1 MSPLLR
7 LFKSSLGKKYLMAI
21 TGLGLFGF
29 VVMHMLGN
37 LQVFLG
43 PDAINKYAHFLQST
57 PELLWGARLG
67 LLAMIGVHF
76 CAGILLAIENM
87 QAREQQYEVKRVV
100 KATLASR
107 TMVVSGLV
115 VLSFIIY
122 HLAHYT
128 LLVVTPEY
136 RNLHD
141 ELGRHDVYRM
151 IIHGFSNPYVTGF
164 YVVGVGLLCFHLS
177 HGIGA
182 MFQSLG
188 LKNEA
193 YVERIDCLAK
203 IVAVALFIGYI
214 SIPLAV
220 QIGMVK

>member
-43 PDAINKYAHFLQST
+43 PEAINKYAAFLQST
-57 PELLWGARLG
+57 PELLWPARIG
-67 LLAMIGVHF
+67 LLAMVGVHF
-76 CAGILLAIENM
+76 CAGILLVIENM

-128 LLVVTPEY
+128 LLVIHPEY

-151 IIHGFSNPYVTGF
+151 IVIGFSNPYVAGF

-193 YVERIDCLAK
+193 YVERIDCAAK
-203 IVAVALFIGYI
+203 VIAVGLFIGYI

>member
-7 LFKSSLGKKYLMAI
+7 LFTSSLGKKYLMAL

-57 PELLWGARLG
+57 PELLWPARLG
-67 LLAMIGVHF
+67 LLTLVAIHIG
-76 CAGILLAIENM
+76 AGISLAIENM

-107 TMVVSGLV
+107 SMVVSGLV
-115 VLSFIIY
+115 VLSFIVY

-128 LLVVTPEY
+128 LMTVHPEY
-136 RNLHD
+136 RTMERKGL
-141 ELGRHDVYRM
+141 HDVYGM
-151 IIHGFSNPYVTGF
+151 IVAGFTNPYVAGF

-177 HGIGA
+177 HGVGA

-188 LKNEA
+188 LKNDA
-193 YVERIDCLAK
+193 YVDRIDCAAK
-203 IVAVALFIGYI
+203 IIAVGLFIGYI

-220 QIGMVK
+220 QIGLVK

>member
-1 MSPLLR
+1 
-7 LFKSSLGKKYLMAI
+7 MAV
-21 TGLGLFGF
+21 TGIGLFGF

-43 PDAINKYAHFLQST
+43 PEAINKYAEFLKST
-57 PELLWGARLG
+57 PELLWPARIG
-67 LLAMIGVHF
+67 LLGMVTVHV
-76 CAGILLAIENM
+76 CAGISLAIESM

-115 VLSFIIY
+115 VLSFIVF

-128 LLVVTPEY
+128 LLIVHPEY

-141 ELGRHDVYRM
+141 ELGRRDVYQM
-151 IIHGFSNPYVTGF
+151 IVIGFSNNTVAGF
-164 YVVGVGLLCFHLS
+164 YVVSIGLLCLHLS
-177 HGIGA
+177 HGLSA

-193 YVERIDCLAK
+193 YADRIDCFAK
-203 IVAVALFIGYI
+203 IAAVALFIGYI
-214 SIPLAV
+214 SIPVAV
-220 QIGMVK
+220 QMGVVK

>member
-1 MSPLLR
+1 M
-7 LFKSSLGKKYLMAI
+7 FKSSLGKKYLMAI

-43 PDAINKYAHFLQST
+43 PGAINKYAAFLQST
-57 PELLWGARLG
+57 PELLWPARLG
-67 LLAMIGVHF
+67 LLAMVGVHF
-76 CAGILLAIENM
+76 CAGIMLAIENM
-87 QAREQQYEVKRVV
+87 QAREQPYEVKRVV

-128 LLVVTPEY
+128 LMTIEPKY
-136 RNLHD
+136 RTMERDGL
-141 ELGRHDVYRM
+141 HDVYGM
-151 IIHGFSNPYVTGF
+151 IVAGFSNSYVAGF
-164 YVVGVGLLCFHLS
+164 YVLSVGLLCFHLS

-203 IVAVALFIGYI
+203 IVAVGLFIGYI
-214 SIPLAV
+214 SIPIAV
-220 QIGMVK
+220 QLGKVK

>member
-7 LFKSSLGKKYLMAI
+7 LAKSSLGKKYLMAF
-21 TGLGLFGF
+21 TGFGLFGF

-43 PDAINKYAHFLQST
+43 PDAINKYAHFLKST

-67 LLAMIGVHF
+67 LLAMVTVHF
-76 CAGILLAIENM
+76 CVGIALAIENM
-87 QAREQQYEVKRVV
+87 QARDQEYAVKRAV

-107 TMVVSGLV
+107 TMVVSGLI

-128 LLVVTPEY
+128 LLTIHPEY

-141 ELGRHDVYRM
+141 DLGRHDVYRM
-151 IIHGFSNPYVTGF
+151 IVLGFSSPSVVSF
-164 YVVGVGLLCFHLS
+164 YVISVGLLCFHLS

-203 IVAVALFIGYI
+203 IVAVGLFIGYI